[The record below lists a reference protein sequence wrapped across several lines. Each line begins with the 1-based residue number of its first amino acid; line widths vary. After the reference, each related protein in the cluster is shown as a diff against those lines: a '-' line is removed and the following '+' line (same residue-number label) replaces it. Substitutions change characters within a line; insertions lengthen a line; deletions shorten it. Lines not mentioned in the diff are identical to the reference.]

1 MVGERD
7 PKGIPMYRI
16 LAFLK
21 KKKEAKTIT
30 EISEEADI
38 PCNTVRD
45 NIYKLL
51 AQASLQLSLL
61 PPKGCSGPYLYA
73 CIECSYRYPAFL
85 QLEINPNFSTNFLII
100 LFLCC
105 SSSLETSISIFLYY
119 T

>member
-38 PCNTVRD
+38 PYNTVRD

-51 AQASLQLSLL
+51 VLGA
-61 PPKGCSGPYLYA
+61 
-73 CIECSYRYPAFL
+73 IETRDGKY
-85 QLEINPNFSTNFLII
+85 II
-100 LFLCC
+100 TEKNKQMLDEFIKQIERLK
-105 SSSLETSISIFLYY
+105 EMVNV
-119 T
+119 

>member
-16 LAFLK
+16 IAFLK

-38 PCNTVRD
+38 PYNAVRD

-51 AQASLQLSLL
+51 ALGA
-61 PPKGCSGPYLYA
+61 
-73 CIECSYRYPAFL
+73 IEGIK
-85 QLEINPNFSTNFLII
+85 EMV
-100 LFLCC
+100 
-105 SSSLETSISIFLYY
+105 
-119 T
+119 

>member
-38 PCNTVRD
+38 PYNAVRD
-45 NIYKLL
+45 NIYKLMAL
-51 AQASLQLSLL
+51 GAIETREGKYIITE
-61 PPKGCSGPYLYA
+61 KGKQMLDEFIKE
-73 CIECSYRYPAFL
+73 IERLKEMVNA
-85 QLEINPNFSTNFLII
+85 
-100 LFLCC
+100 
-105 SSSLETSISIFLYY
+105 
-119 T
+119 